1 MSGWTEGATPRSL
14 VRADCHEWKGVGHAV
29 QTEALDGQRVLPP
42 SGAVVVACRRRAGQV
57 SCDHTIL
64 RRGVG
69 GPGAEGRDETRNHGC
84 GNDGLRG
91 DHCHPSHAKSHLFD
105 PLECF
110 RCPPEGS
117 RRYRVSTETVATT
130 PTPRPR
136 QPTGPVPRA
145 ARVPRPTVP
154 PSRREPALPQ
164 HITTSAGETNTQRP
178 RERVGL
184 GIAAAHLGQTC
195 PEAPSAKPSRPVR
208 ITPCPAGPGLKLG
221 RGSAGL
227 RVLCTAFDGRD
238 QHSPRRTLKSRRR

>member
-14 VRADCHEWKGVGHAV
+14 VRADCHERKGVGHAV

-110 RCPPEGS
+110 RCPPEGR

-154 PSRREPALPQ
+154 PSRRELHCHSTSQLQRRRPILSVPANESDSVSPQ
-164 HITTSAGETNTQRP
+164 LTWDGH
-178 RERVGL
+178 
-184 GIAAAHLGQTC
+184 
-195 PEAPSAKPSRPVR
+195 VR
-208 ITPCPAGPGLKLG
+208 KLRRRSPLG
-221 RGSAGL
+221 RCGSH
-227 RVLCTAFDGRD
+227 RVRQVPG
-238 QHSPRRTLKSRRR
+238 